1 MSDPYF
7 PSLKDIMTAE
17 HTLNDILVPTPL
29 MKNRNLSDKYE
40 ANIFLKREDLQMV
53 RSYKIRGAYNKIKS
67 LTPEE
72 MEKGVVCASAGN
84 HAQGVAFSCSKLGIQ
99 GKIYM
104 PVTTPRQKINQV
116 KMFGGKSIEVVL
128 TGDTFD
134 QANTAAIEAC
144 KKNDMVFIPPFNDPR
159 IIEGQA
165 TVGLEIIQEARMKLD
180 YIFVPIGGGGLA
192 SGIGSFYKQMSP
204 KTKIIGVE
212 PAGAAGMKKS
222 FECGEVTELNEVDKF
237 VDGAAVQRVGE
248 LTYAICKKVLDD
260 IVVVPEGKICTTI
273 LDLYNF
279 DAIVVEPAGALSM
292 SALDFYKNE
301 IKGKNVVCV
310 VSGSNNDI
318 TRMEDI
324 KERSLL
330 YEGLKRRPFSAK
342 SRRTPEFCQQRP
354 GPPRRH
360 HLFRIQE
367 EDKPRKRSCP
377 HRHRDPASRRFP
389 GPAGPH
395 EIRRYPLRIS
405 QRQSEPIRI
414 PDRIICR
421 RVRGPKSLFETDLI
435 GEFFPNPISIHEKPV
450 SFPCFKKK

>member
-1 MSDPYF
+1 MNQTYF

-40 ANIFLKREDLQMV
+40 ANVLLKREDLQMV

-72 MEKGVVCASAGN
+72 IKRGIICASAGN
-84 HAQGVAFSCSKLGIQ
+84 HAQGVAYSCSKLDIR
-99 GKIYM
+99 GKIFM
-104 PVTTPRQKINQV
+104 PVTTPKQKINQV

-134 QANTAAIEAC
+134 QANTAAIAAC
-144 KKNDMVFIPPFNDPR
+144 EQNNMVFIPPFNDPK

-165 TVGLEIIQEARMKLD
+165 TVGLEIIQEAKMKID

-192 SGIGSFYKQMSP
+192 SGVGSFYKQMSP

-222 FECGEVTELNEVDKF
+222 MDAGEVTELAEVDKF

-248 LTYAICKKVLDD
+248 LTYQICREVLDD
-260 IVVVPEGKICTTI
+260 IIVVPEGKICTTI
-273 LDLYNF
+273 LNLYNF

-292 SALDFYKNE
+292 SALDFYKDE

-330 YEGLKRRPFSAK
+330 YEGLKHYFVV
-342 SRRTPEFCQQRP
+342 
-354 GPPRRH
+354 
-360 HLFRIQE
+360 
-367 EDKPRKRSCP
+367 
-377 HRHRDPASRRFP
+377 RFP
-389 GPAGPH
+389 QRAGALQNFVSNALGPHDDITYFEYKKKNNREKGPALVGI
-395 EIRRYPLRIS
+395 EI
-405 QRQSEPIRI
+405 QH
-414 PDRIICR
+414 PDDFEGLVERMKEQGILYEYLNNN
-421 RVRGPKSLFETDLI
+421 PNLFEFLI
-435 GEFFPNPISIHEKPV
+435 G
-450 SFPCFKKK
+450 